1 MADYFGTS
9 INESPT
15 IAMEAGQKIEG
26 AQGIA
31 LMIKDGKVES
41 QQPVQTSLVYP
52 FLQTMK
58 QSRLVLMSIF
68 R

>member
-15 IAMEAGQKIEG
+15 IVMEAGQKIEG

-31 LMIKDGKVES
+31 LMIKGGKVEKL
-41 QQPVQTSLVYP
+41 QPVQTSLVYP

-58 QSRLVLMSIF
+58 QSRLVPMLIF